1 MDLTTT
7 GSPMPPFIAPLFL
20 AASTVTWIDVAT
32 FGIYVLATIL
42 FGMWVGGRQKDLK
55 TYLLA
60 GHQMHWS
67 IVAIS
72 ILASL
77 FSGISFLG
85 APAESYNHNL
95 IYLWVLA
102 AYFIAT
108 PITTLV
114 FLPFFFRLNFYT
126 AYEYLEHRFDL
137 RLRRL
142 SSASFIFRV
151 SLWLALALY
160 APALVI
166 SELMGVPLWLSI
178 LITGLG
184 TTLYTTVGGMK
195 AVIYTDVVQFLV
207 LLTGIVAIFVVAVRE
222 TPGGIQAAWQIAEAH
237 GRTRLVDFSLSPD
250 VRMTFWGALIGGV
263 ALNLVQ
269 LVTDQVSVQ
278 RYLTATNLKEGQR
291 ALWFKLLLTLPLIS
305 IFYLTGLVLF
315 SFYQTHPELA
325 ATLTSADRL
334 LPNFVGSQIP
344 SPIPGLLVAAILSAT
359 MSVVSAGINSLTT
372 ATLIDFFYA
381 RKKNEVASGGDGA
394 QVAAARRWTIFYGI
408 VVTLLGLVVSRLGT
422 LIEATAKIGGF
433 FGGPLLGIFFLGVLS
448 KRANSHGTLIG
459 AISGFAAVILV
470 GFFTHVSF
478 MWYALIGCVLTY
490 LVGEAAS
497 PFFPPPD
504 EKQKSFS
511 LPGQKAGGPSKDR
524 ELEHV
529 G

>member
-1 MDLTTT
+1 
-7 GSPMPPFIAPLFL
+7 MPTAPALPL
-20 AASTVTWIDVAT
+20 AASTVTWIDIAT
-32 FGIYVLATIL
+32 FGIYVLATVI

-72 ILASL
+72 VLAAL

-95 IYLWVLA
+95 IYLWVLV

-108 PITTLV
+108 PITTLI

-166 SELMGVPLWLSI
+166 SELMAVPLWLSI

-195 AVIYTDVVQFLV
+195 AVIYTDVVQFFV
-207 LLTGIVAIFVVAVRE
+207 LLLGIIAIFTVAIRE
-222 TPGGIQAAWQIAEAH
+222 TPGGLAAAWQIAEVH
-237 GRTRLVDFSLSPD
+237 GRTRFIDFSFSPD

-278 RYLTATNLKEGQR
+278 RYLTATNLKESQR
-291 ALWFKLLLTLPLIS
+291 ALWFKLALTLPLIS

-359 MSVVSAGINSLTT
+359 MSVVSSGINSLTT
-372 ATLIDFFYA
+372 ATLIDFLYA
-381 RKKNEVASGGDGA
+381 KKKESVSAGENHT
-394 QVAAARRWTIFYGI
+394 QVHTARGWTIFYGV
-408 VVTLLGLVVSRLGT
+408 VVTLLGLVVSKLGT

-459 AISGFAAVILV
+459 AIAGFIAVIFV

-490 LVGEAAS
+490 VVGEFAS
-497 PFFPPPD
+497 LFFPPPD
-504 EKQKSFS
+504 ERQKSFS
-511 LPGQKAGGPSKDR
+511 IPGQKQHAG
-524 ELEHV
+524 
-529 G
+529 

>member
-1 MDLTTT
+1 MIPLTTAIPQNV
-7 GSPMPPFIAPLFL
+7 G
-20 AASTVTWIDVAT
+20 STVTWVDIAT
-32 FGIYVLATIL
+32 FVIYVIGTLA

-67 IVAIS
+67 IIAIS
-72 ILASL
+72 VLAAL

-85 APAESYNHNL
+85 APAESFNHNL
-95 IYLWVLA
+95 VYVWVLV

-166 SELMGVPLWLSI
+166 SEMMGIPLWISI

-184 TTLYTTVGGMK
+184 TTLYTTVGGMR
-195 AVIYTDVVQFLV
+195 AVIYTDVMQFGV
-207 LLTGIVAIFVVAVRE
+207 LLLGIISIFFVALQKI
-222 TPGGIQAAWQIAEAH
+222 PGGIVSAWQIAEAG
-237 GRTRLVDFSLSPD
+237 GRTQFIDLSFSPD
-250 VRMTFWGALIGGV
+250 VRMTLWGALIGGT

-278 RYLTATNLKEGQR
+278 RYLTATNLRECQR
-291 ALWFKLLLTLPLIS
+291 ALWFKLVLTLPLVS
-305 IFYLTGLVLF
+305 IFYLTGLVLY
-315 SFYQTHPELA
+315 SFYQTHPEMA

-334 LPNFVGSQIP
+334 LPNFVGRQIP

-359 MSVVSAGINSLTT
+359 MSVVSSGINSLTT
-372 ATLIDFFYA
+372 ATLIDFLYTKKTVADNPAEETARVLVA
-381 RKKNEVASGGDGA
+381 RK
-394 QVAAARRWTIFYGI
+394 WTLFYGV
-408 VVTLLGLVVSRLGT
+408 VVTLLGLIVSRLGT
-422 LIEATAKIGGF
+422 FIEAAAKIGGL

-448 KRANSHGTLIG
+448 RRANAKGTLIG
-459 AISGFAAVILV
+459 AVTGFAALIAAT
-470 GFFTHVSF
+470 FFTSVSF
-478 MWYALIGCVLTY
+478 MWYALIGSAVTY
-490 LVGEAAS
+490 FVGEIAS
-497 PFFPPPD
+497 LFFDPPD
-504 EKQKSFS
+504 H
-511 LPGQKAGGPSKDR
+511 GQKQFTLSGSK
-524 ELEHV
+524 ETTKP
-529 G
+529 

>member
-1 MDLTTT
+1 MLATTV
-7 GSPMPPFIAPLFL
+7 
-20 AASTVTWIDVAT
+20 ASTVTWIDLAT
-32 FGIYVLATIL
+32 FGLYILATL
-42 FGMWVGGRQKDLK
+42 AFGMWVGGRQKDLK

-67 IVAIS
+67 IIAIS
-72 ILASL
+72 VLAAL

-166 SELMGVPLWLSI
+166 SEMMGVPLWLSI
-178 LITGLG
+178 IVTGLV
-184 TTLYTTVGGMK
+184 TTLYTTIGGMR
-195 AVIYTDVVQFLV
+195 AVIYTDVIQFCV
-207 LLTGIVAIFVVAVRE
+207 LLAGIISIFFVALQKI
-222 TPGGIQAAWQIAEAH
+222 PGGLVTAWQIAETDGH
-237 GRTRLVDFSLSPD
+237 TKLMDLSLSPD
-250 VRMTFWGALIGGV
+250 VRMTFWGALIGGA

-278 RYLTATNLKEGQR
+278 RYLTATNLKESQR
-291 ALWFKLLLTLPLIS
+291 ALWFKLLLTVPLIS
-305 IFYLTGLVLF
+305 IFYLTGLVLY
-315 SFYQTHPELA
+315 SFYQTHPEMA
-325 ATLTSADRL
+325 ATLTSPDRL
-334 LPNFVGSQIP
+334 LPNFVGHQIP

-359 MSVVSAGINSLTT
+359 MSVVSSGINSLTT
-372 ATLIDFFYA
+372 ATLIDFLYTTKTVADSA
-381 RKKNEVASGGDGA
+381 RAETTRVRVAR
-394 QVAAARRWTIFYGI
+394 VWTIFFGI
-408 VVTLLGLVVSRLGT
+408 IVTLLGLIVSRLGT
-422 LIEATAKIGGF
+422 LIESAAKIGGL

-448 KRANSHGTLIG
+448 RRANAKGTLIG
-459 AISGFAAVILV
+459 AVVGFASVLGIA
-470 GFFTHVSF
+470 FFTSVSF
-478 MWYALIGCVLTY
+478 MWYALLGSVITYVL
-490 LVGEAAS
+490 GELASLFFAPPNAVQKEFTLLGSKEQAAR
-497 PFFPPPD
+497 
-504 EKQKSFS
+504 K
-511 LPGQKAGGPSKDR
+511 GA
-524 ELEHV
+524 
-529 G
+529 

>member
-1 MDLTTT
+1 
-7 GSPMPPFIAPLFL
+7 MPPLL
-20 AASTVTWIDVAT
+20 AASTVTWIDIAT
-32 FGIYVLATIL
+32 FGIYILATLI

-67 IVAIS
+67 IIAIS
-72 ILASL
+72 VLAAL

-95 IYLWVLA
+95 IYLWVLV

-195 AVIYTDVVQFLV
+195 AVIYTDVIQFFV
-207 LLTGIVAIFVVAVRE
+207 LLIGIIAIFTVAVRE
-222 TPGGIQAAWQIAEAH
+222 TPGGLGAAWQIAEAH
-237 GRTRLVDFSLSPD
+237 GRTRFLDFSFSPN

-278 RYLTATNLKEGQR
+278 RYLTASNLKESQR
-291 ALWFKLLLTLPLIS
+291 ALWFKLILTLPLIS
-305 IFYLTGLVLF
+305 VFYLTGLVLF

-325 ATLTSADRL
+325 ATLKSADRL

-359 MSVVSAGINSLTT
+359 MSVVSSGINSLTT
-372 ATLIDFFYA
+372 ATLIDFIYT
-381 RKKNEVASGGDGA
+381 KKRDSDSA
-394 QVAAARRWTIFYGI
+394 QDDRTRVHAARSWTIFYGV
-408 VVTLLGLVVSRLGT
+408 VVTLLGLIVSKLGT
-422 LIEATAKIGGF
+422 LIEAAAKIGGF

-448 KRANSHGTLIG
+448 RRANAQGTLAG
-459 AISGFAAVILV
+459 AIAGFVIVISV
-470 GFFTHVSF
+470 GFFTNVSF
-478 MWYALIGCVLTY
+478 MWYALIGCVVTY
-490 LVGEAAS
+490 VVGEATS
-497 PFFPPPD
+497 PFFPPPN
-504 EKQKSFS
+504 EKQRSFS
-511 LPGQKAGGPSKDR
+511 IPGQKS
-524 ELEHV
+524 
-529 G
+529 